1 MPKIFIFVYFLQYVV
16 MVKATKYKLRRT
28 ANRKGII
35 GYQNKSDKELL
46 RIIYELKRITENLSK
61 NELNKIPKMQNLSLN
76 KLKKNRKNE

>member
-16 MVKATKYKLRRT
+16 MVKATEYKLRRT

-76 KLKKNRKNE
+76 KLKKYRKNE

>member
-16 MVKATKYKLRRT
+16 MVKATEYKLRRT

>member
-16 MVKATKYKLRRT
+16 MVKATEYKLRRT

-76 KLKKNRKNE
+76 KLKKKRKNE